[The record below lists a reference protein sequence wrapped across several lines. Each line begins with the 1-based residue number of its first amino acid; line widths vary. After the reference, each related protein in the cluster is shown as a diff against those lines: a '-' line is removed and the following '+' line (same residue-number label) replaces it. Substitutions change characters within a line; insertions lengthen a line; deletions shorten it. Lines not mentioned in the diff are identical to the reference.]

1 MEALIVIRAFPV
13 IVQRI
18 GDFSKQFFPT
28 PLRIVTFRDNFLKSL
43 KRHRTHFMG
52 EGISNLSR
60 KEQVIRKAAEL
71 FKEKGYAAASMRDLA
86 QLLGIEAAS
95 LYSHIKSKEEILRS
109 LCFDMAAEFRKSLEE
124 VEKEDVSASEKL
136 KKGIIGHIQVMAKDL
151 TASAV
156 FMNEHRHLSQ
166 PYLRD
171 FLLLRINYIN
181 RFKSIIEE
189 GVRNGE
195 FKNNIDKK
203 LAVMTLFSSLNWMPM
218 WYDPGSAIDPQ
229 QLGYQLADMLVNGL
243 KKL

>member
-1 MEALIVIRAFPV
+1 
-13 IVQRI
+13 
-18 GDFSKQFFPT
+18 
-28 PLRIVTFRDNFLKSL
+28 
-43 KRHRTHFMG
+43 MG

-109 LCFDMAAEFRKSLEE
+109 LCFDMATEFRKSLDE
-124 VEKEDVSASEKL
+124 VEKEEVSASEKL

-195 FKNNIDKK
+195 FKDNIDKK

-229 QLGYQLADMLVNGL
+229 QLGHQLADMLVNGL

>member
-1 MEALIVIRAFPV
+1 MTEATA
-13 IVQRI
+13 
-18 GDFSKQFFPT
+18 
-28 PLRIVTFRDNFLKSL
+28 
-43 KRHRTHFMG
+43 
-52 EGISNLSR
+52 NLSR

-109 LCFDMAAEFRKSLEE
+109 LCFDMATEFRKSLEE
-124 VEKEDVSASEKL
+124 VEKQKVSASEKL
-136 KKGIIGHIQVMAKDL
+136 RRGIIGHIQVMAKDL

-166 PYLRD
+166 PFLRD

-181 RFKSIIEE
+181 RFKTIIEE
-189 GVRNGE
+189 GVKAGE
-195 FKNNIDKK
+195 FKSTIDKK

-218 WYDPGSAIDPQ
+218 WYDPSGLIDPVE
-229 QLGYQLADMLVNGL
+229 LGVQLADMLVNGL
-243 KKL
+243 KQIQK

>member
-1 MEALIVIRAFPV
+1 M
-13 IVQRI
+13 
-18 GDFSKQFFPT
+18 
-28 PLRIVTFRDNFLKSL
+28 
-43 KRHRTHFMG
+43 
-52 EGISNLSR
+52 EGIANLSR

-124 VEKEDVSASEKL
+124 VEKQDLTASEKL
-136 KKGIIGHIQVMAKDL
+136 RKGIIGHIQVMAKDL

-181 RFKSIIEE
+181 RFKSIIEQ
-189 GVRNGE
+189 GTRSGE
-195 FKNNIDKK
+195 FKKTIDKK

-218 WYDPGSAIDPQ
+218 WYDPSGLIEPIELGV
-229 QLGYQLADMLVNGL
+229 QLSDMLVNGL
-243 KKL
+243 KQNPR

>member
-1 MEALIVIRAFPV
+1 MSDTIA
-13 IVQRI
+13 
-18 GDFSKQFFPT
+18 
-28 PLRIVTFRDNFLKSL
+28 
-43 KRHRTHFMG
+43 
-52 EGISNLSR
+52 NLSR

-71 FKEKGYAAASMRDLA
+71 FKDKGYAAASMRDLA

-109 LCFDMAAEFRKSLEE
+109 LCFDMATEFRKSLED
-124 VEKEDVSASEKL
+124 VEKQNVSASEKL
-136 KKGIIGHIQVMAKDL
+136 RNGIVGHIQVMAKDL

-181 RFKSIIEE
+181 RFKSILEE

-195 FKNNIDKK
+195 FKDTIDKK

-218 WYDPGSAIDPQ
+218 WYDPSSAIDPS
-229 QLGYQLADMLVNGL
+229 QLGAQLADMLVNGL
-243 KKL
+243 RKNP